1 LHIVILILLLI
12 AHLFALA
19 AAASSAREL
28 RFRALFSD
36 LTIIV
41 TAEAVETIEQ
51 GLSFKAS
58 DVRSVTVELTRQ
70 LLSITV

>member
-19 AAASSAREL
+19 AAASSPREL